1 MSSTRLFRLLVADD
15 EKSVQSDYLKS
26 LVALLPAIDSRS
38 RALED
43 ELFADERRAETASL
57 AAETWAF
64 EIVTVSQGADAVAAV
79 EKSIQEGRPFAVAF
93 LDVRMPPGIDG
104 VETAARIRS
113 IDGDVNIVIVTAYS
127 DIDLANITQRVLPAE
142 KLFYLTKPF
151 HPLEIQQFAHALAHK
166 WDSERELRVAHRL
179 LEQRVDEV
187 SLAFQD
193 AATARERAE
202 QVNLV
207 KASIAGRIGV
217 ELRSP
222 LNVLV
227 GFSQMIASEAHGP
240 IEHREY
246 IEYARHLQQAAGEI
260 VKHVDTVL
268 ETARFDR
275 DEVALEKDR
284 LNVTYVIDTLS
295 RDFKRRAEDKKVAF
309 DIEAH
314 GLDRQI
320 LADIIRLRQA
330 LGYLLLNAFE
340 ASPSGA
346 RVLLRAAEA
355 AHGVEIKI
363 EYQYSEF
370 DPIAKSLGPSAP
382 SEERNWTCLRGQSAG
397 LFIAQRI
404 LEMHGASILVSS
416 TPASGTAIAIGLPI
430 KDAVQ
435 AA

>member
-1 MSSTRLFRLLVADD
+1 MSSNRLFRLLVADD
-15 EKSVQSDYLKS
+15 EKSVQWDYLKS
-26 LVALLPAIDSRS
+26 LVALLPATGCKSS
-38 RALED
+38 ALENA
-43 ELFADERRAETASL
+43 LFADEGRAVTAS
-57 AAETWAF
+57 AAVETWAF
-64 EIVTVSQGADAVAAV
+64 EIVTVSQGIDAVAAV
-79 EKSIQEGRPFAVAF
+79 ETALQEGKPFAVAF

-104 VETAARIRS
+104 VETAAQIRAT
-113 IDGDVNIVIVTAYS
+113 DGDINIVIVTAYS
-127 DIDLANITQRVLPAE
+127 DTDLASITQRVLPAE

-151 HPLEIQQFAHALAHK
+151 HPLEIQQFAYALAHK
-166 WDSERELRVAHRL
+166 WRSERALRVAHRL
-179 LEQRVDEV
+179 LEQRVDDV
-187 SLAFQD
+187 TLAFQD
-193 AATARERAE
+193 ATSARERAE

-207 KASIAGRIGV
+207 KSSIAGRIGV

-227 GFSQMIASEAHGP
+227 GFSQMIANETHGP
-240 IEHREY
+240 IERREY
-246 IEYARHLQQAAGEI
+246 IDYARHLQQAAGEI

-275 DEVALEKDR
+275 DEVTLEKDR
-284 LNVTYVIDTLS
+284 LSIIDVIDILS

-320 LADIIRLRQA
+320 LADIFRLRQA

-355 AHGVEIKI
+355 ANGVEIRI
-363 EYQYSEF
+363 DYQYSDF
-370 DPIAKSLGPSAP
+370 DPIAKSLEPSAP
-382 SEERNWTCLRGQSAG
+382 SDKQTWSGLRGQSAG

-416 TPASGTAIAIGLPI
+416 APTIGTKIAIGLPI

>member
-1 MSSTRLFRLLVADD
+1 MSAPRLFRLLVADD

-26 LVALLPAIDSRS
+26 LAALLPVTGTAS
-38 RALED
+38 RALEED
-43 ELFADERRAETASL
+43 LFGSESDATLTANRAWE
-57 AAETWAF
+57 F
-64 EIVTVSQGADAVAAV
+64 EIVTVSQGVDAIAAV
-79 EKSIQEGRPFAVAF
+79 EDANRHGRPFAVAF

-104 VETAARIRS
+104 VETAAQIRTADS
-113 IDGDVNIVIVTAYS
+113 DINIVIVTAYS
-127 DIDLANITQRVLPAE
+127 DTDLATITQRVLPAE

-166 WDSERELRVAHRL
+166 WRSERALRVAHRL
-179 LEQRVDEV
+179 LEQRVDDV
-187 SLAFQD
+187 TLAFQD

-202 QVNLV
+202 QLNLA

-227 GFSQMIASEAHGP
+227 GFSQMIANETHGP
-240 IEHREY
+240 IERREY

-275 DEVALEKDR
+275 DEVTLDKDR
-284 LNVTYVIDTLS
+284 LNITDVIDTLS
-295 RDFKRRAEDKKVAF
+295 RDFRRRAEDKKVAF

-355 AHGVEIKI
+355 ADGVELRI
-363 EYQYSEF
+363 EYQY
-370 DPIAKSLGPSAP
+370 SLGPSAP
-382 SEERNWTCLRGQSAG
+382 SDKQKWSGLRGQSAG

-404 LEMHGASILVSS
+404 LEMHGASIWVSS
-416 TPASGTAIAIGLPI
+416 APAIGTAIAIGLPI